1 MNAVVA
7 YLVMP
12 DGEIVAVD
20 GEIEHEEEI
29 VEGIVDRETYYVI
42 DGKLELAAIGEQL
55 ESEEVGDAS
64 ADNMIEE

>member
-1 MNAVVA
+1 MNAVMA

-29 VEGIVDRETYYVI
+29 VAVEGM
-42 DGKLELAAIGEQL
+42 
-55 ESEEVGDAS
+55 S
-64 ADNMIEE
+64 M